1 VSAAGG
7 AELGVVIIHGMG
19 DPKRT
24 FAQPLIDGLTQ
35 LLGNDAPAVAFES
48 CFWSDI
54 LQDGEDEVWRRLQG
68 SKTRMELD
76 FARKWIVGS
85 LGDPT
90 GYLSGYERAGTPA
103 MHLVHQRFAESLAS
117 VEARLADPAST
128 PIVVLAHS
136 LGTVVVTNYLW
147 NLEREAGEVGTPEVA
162 AVHPG
167 RAAVRK
173 TFGDTPAQQLKTLAG
188 LITFGCNIP
197 LFLPPTPHY
206 ECVRFPRP
214 ALPQKLRDAA
224 QWVNIYDPFDI
235 LGYPLSNLFDV
246 WNDTEIIDITLD
258 AGPFPISKTP
268 LSHNYYWTDGAFQ
281 SMVVDELKRVLASSR

>member
-1 VSAAGG
+1 MTGS

-19 DPKRT
+19 APTKY
-24 FAQPLIDGLTQ
+24 FAQPLIDGLTRQ
-35 LLGNDAPAVAFES
+35 LGDDAAAVAFES
-48 CFWSDI
+48 CFWSPI
-54 LQDGEDEVWRRLQG
+54 LQDGEDEVWRRLQA
-68 SKTRMELD
+68 SRTPMELD
-76 FARKWIVGS
+76 FARKWIVGA

-103 MHLVHQRFAESLAS
+103 MHLVHQAFAGSLAA
-117 VEARLADPAST
+117 VEERLADRATT

-147 NLEREAGEVGTPEVA
+147 NHEREAGEVGKPESVEA
-162 AVHPG
+162 HPG

-173 TFGDTPAQQLKTLAG
+173 TFGEGPAQELKTLAG

-197 LFLPPTPHY
+197 LFLPPSPHY

-214 ALPQKLRDAA
+214 ALPQKLKDVA
-224 QWVNIYDPFDI
+224 QWINIYDPYDV

-246 WNDTEIIDITLD
+246 WNETTIVDLALE
-258 AGPFPISKTP
+258 AGPLLISRTP
-268 LSHNYYWTDGAFQ
+268 LSHNYYWTDGGFQ
-281 SMVVDELKRVLASSR
+281 KLVANELLKVLEAARS